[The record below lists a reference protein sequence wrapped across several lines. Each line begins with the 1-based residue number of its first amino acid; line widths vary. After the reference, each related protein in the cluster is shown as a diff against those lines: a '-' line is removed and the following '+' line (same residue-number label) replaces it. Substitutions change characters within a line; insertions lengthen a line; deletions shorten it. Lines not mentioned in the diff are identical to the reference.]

1 MRVNKKIT
9 ADLANFIKMR
19 YNITVTDFAEKYPEM
34 FKSFMRLQFWLDEV
48 TLATYFG
55 PNDNAELEGT
65 YWSQQTLWAT
75 RKTGQ
80 QLLDK
85 LIALDPKRICDVG
98 CGDNEFKPHFGDKLI
113 GIDPYNPKSDF
124 KIGINEYTPDHI
136 AEFDIVLALG
146 SINFGDITEIERQIG
161 NVIHLVKPGGKIFW
175 RCNPGITHDNAQAKW
190 VDFFPW
196 SEEYIYDIAKRV
208 NCEVNEI
215 SWDHPEGGE
224 EPLWGNRLYSEWT
237 KSGLNTLV

>member
-55 PNDNAELEGT
+55 PNDDAELEGT

-124 KIGINEYTPDHI
+124 KIGI
-136 AEFDIVLALG
+136 
-146 SINFGDITEIERQIG
+146 
-161 NVIHLVKPGGKIFW
+161 
-175 RCNPGITHDNAQAKW
+175 AQAKW

>member
-1 MRVNKKIT
+1 
-9 ADLANFIKMR
+9 MR

-146 SINFGDITEIERQIG
+146 SINFGDTTEIERQIG

-175 RCNPGITHDNAQAKW
+175 RCNPGITHDNAQAQW
-190 VDFFPW
+190 VDFFLGLKNTFMTLLNE
-196 SEEYIYDIAKRV
+196 SIAKLMRFLGIIPRV
-208 NCEVNEI
+208 V
-215 SWDHPEGGE
+215 
-224 EPLWGNRLYSEWT
+224 
-237 KSGLNTLV
+237 KSRCGAIDYIASGQSQD